1 MKSACKHAI
10 LFACVTVSACQM
22 TVAPVAHAAVL
33 TNPGAE
39 VTQEIS
45 QALTAMTGFSSVAL
59 AAQDLTQSSELVIER
74 KHQKTVKGELIQGR
88 DLELPQRFQLVSQNG
103 QCWLVH
109 QTTKLRTLLKKA
121 QCRVEDKAG

>member
-1 MKSACKHAI
+1 MKSACKHA
-10 LFACVTVSACQM
+10 LLVACVTLSACQM
-22 TVAPVAHAAVL
+22 TVAPVAQAAVL

-45 QALTAMTGFSSVAL
+45 QAITAMTGFSSVAL

-74 KHQKTVKGELIQGR
+74 KHQKTANGELIQGR
-88 DLELPQRFQLVSQNG
+88 DLELPQRFQLVLQNG
-103 QCWLVH
+103 QCWLV
-109 QTTKLRTLLKKA
+109 QQKTAQRTLLKKA

>member
-10 LFACVTVSACQM
+10 LVACVALSACQM
-22 TVAPVAHAAVL
+22 TVAPVEQGAVL
-33 TNPGAE
+33 TNSGAE

-45 QALTAMTGFSSVAL
+45 KALTAMTGFSSVAL

-74 KHQKTVKGELIQGR
+74 KHQRMGNGELIQGR
-88 DLELPQRFQLVSQNG
+88 DLELPQRFQLVLQNG

-109 QTTKLRTLLKKA
+109 QTTKQRTLLKKA